1 MVNFCHFGFKFF
13 LLELSFPRIALTVR
27 SKVRGF
33 CSSLKRA
40 GWQYSWMPHSG
51 RTSVRGRM
59 RSLVTISCAFP
70 LEVFFAKLSTMF
82 FLMTVNA
89 QIFPIRS
96 VRRIVHMISV
106 LMVDRQLVSVLVVK
120 LPPTLGANEPVD
132 LKGTLTIIT
141 LRETRLLQLFHGFI
155 DRFAGAL
162 FPAFWISS
170 VLDFFNHD
178 DP

>member
-1 MVNFCHFGFKFF
+1 
-13 LLELSFPRIALTVR
+13 
-27 SKVRGF
+27 
-33 CSSLKRA
+33 
-40 GWQYSWMPHSG
+40 
-51 RTSVRGRM
+51 
-59 RSLVTISCAFP
+59 
-70 LEVFFAKLSTMF
+70 
-82 FLMTVNA
+82 
-89 QIFPIRS
+89 
-96 VRRIVHMISV
+96 MISV

-155 DRFAGAL
+155 DRFAGAP
-162 FPAFWISS
+162 FSGFWISS